1 MEPILEIRQL
11 NSFYRQGGSAFSRG
25 RTVQVLQD
33 INVTIGRGEALGL
46 VGGIAGLVM
55 TSQGAGLYCPYSLLC
70 LGMRANNPNLS
81 LKVGPFV
88 LACGVCIALFSFL
101 TIRCMAGRD
110 VTIG

>member
-1 MEPILEIRQL
+1 
-11 NSFYRQGGSAFSRG
+11 
-25 RTVQVLQD
+25 
-33 INVTIGRGEALGL
+33 
-46 VGGIAGLVM
+46 M

-81 LKVGPFV
+81 LEVGPFV

-110 VTIG
+110 VTTG

>member
-1 MEPILEIRQL
+1 
-11 NSFYRQGGSAFSRG
+11 
-25 RTVQVLQD
+25 
-33 INVTIGRGEALGL
+33 
-46 VGGIAGLVM
+46 
-55 TSQGAGLYCPYSLLC
+55 
-70 LGMRANNPNLS
+70 MRANNPNLS

>member
-1 MEPILEIRQL
+1 MEELLKIDNLHVE
-11 NSFYRQGGSAFSRG
+11 YRSGG
-25 RTVQVLQD
+25 TVAKAVNGLSL
-33 INVTIGRGEALGL
+33 TIHKGEALGL

-81 LKVGPFV
+81 LEVGPFV

-110 VTIG
+110 VTTG